1 MNTPASTKTHRLAVT
16 GMSCGHCVGS
26 VKKSLMAVPG
36 VNSAAVDLAAN
47 SAVVVTES
55 GVTTTALSAAVEEAG
70 YGVGELSDD
79 SDEEDPLPS
88 PELAS
93 NRATVDL
100 AIDGM
105 TCAACVRTIERR
117 LARIDGVSDAQVN
130 LATRSAQVRFDV
142 TRTGPAALVTA
153 IEDVGYGATEQR
165 PEVDDL
171 VDRQRDEEAGW
182 RRRLIV
188 SVVFTVPL
196 LVIAMSHGAISFPG
210 VDWLQLALAL
220 PVVAYG
226 GGPFYRHAWRG
237 LRHGVLDMNTL
248 ISVGTGAAFL
258 FSLVATIN
266 PALVAAPGATHA
278 PVYYETA
285 AAIIALILLG
295 RMLESRARG
304 RTSSAIRRLI
314 ALQPQT
320 AQVIR
325 NGQEQAISIA
335 DVVVGDLI
343 TVRPGE
349 KVAVDGVVINGDSS
363 VDEASL
369 TGESIPV
376 DKSAGDRV
384 FGATINRS
392 GSFQF
397 RAEKVG
403 SDTAVSQ
410 MIELVRQAQSSKA
423 PIARMADVIAGYFVP
438 VVIAIAVLTFIA
450 WFSLSA
456 PDERLRYALVN
467 AVAVLIIACPCAM
480 GLATPT
486 AVIAGI
492 GRGAELGV
500 LFRSG
505 AALEQS
511 ASIKTVV
518 FDKTGTLT
526 AGEPVVTEV
535 LTFGPIEEPEF
546 LAAVAAI
553 EDRSEHPIGQAIVRS
568 AKDRQLPHED
578 AHNFEALVGA
588 GVKATHQGR
597 LWLVAKPE
605 RLAAEGVDLTAA
617 ETSLSKLAND
627 GKTVILAAADNQLAG
642 LIALR
647 DEPRPDAH
655 SALQRLHRL
664 HIETTMLT
672 GDNRQTATAIAEK
685 IGIKHVIAGI
695 APAGKAAEITRFQA
709 DGPVAMIGDGV
720 NDAPALA
727 QADLGI
733 AIGAGTD
740 VAIETADVVLMGERL
755 AAIADGLELGR
766 ASMRI
771 IKQNLFWAFAY
782 NAVGIPIAAGV
793 LYPFTGLLL
802 SPIVASAAMALSSV
816 SVVTNSLRLRSFQ
829 PLERQVD

>member
-1 MNTPASTKTHRLAVT
+1 MNAPAPTKTHRLAVT

-26 VKKSLMAVPG
+26 VEKSLLAVSG
-36 VNSAAVDLAAN
+36 VKTAAVDLTAN
-47 SAVVVTES
+47 SAVVVSEP
-55 GVTTTALSAAVEEAG
+55 GVASAALAAAVEDAG
-70 YGVGELSDD
+70 YGVSELSDD
-79 SDEEDPLPS
+79 SDEEDPRPS
-88 PELAS
+88 PSLAS
-93 NRATVDL
+93 NQATVDL

-117 LARIDGVSDAQVN
+117 LEKVGGVSGAQVN
-130 LATRSAQVRFDV
+130 LASRSAQVRFDA
-142 TRTGPAALVTA
+142 TRTGPAALITA
-153 IEDVGYGATEQR
+153 IEDAGYGASEQR
-165 PEVDDL
+165 PENDDL
-171 VDRQRDEEAGW
+171 EARQQAEESGW
-182 RRRLIV
+182 RRRLVV
-188 SVVFTVPL
+188 SVTFTVPL
-196 LVIAMSHGAISFPG
+196 VIIAMSHGAISFSG
-210 VDWLQLALAL
+210 VEWLQLALAL
-220 PVVAYG
+220 PVVGYG
-226 GGPFYRHAWRG
+226 GGPFYRHAWKG
-237 LRHGVLDMNTL
+237 LWHGVLDMNTL

-266 PALVAAPGATHA
+266 PTLVAAPGTTHA

-285 AAIIALILLG
+285 AAIIAFILLG

-304 RTSSAIRRLI
+304 RTSSAIRRLV

-325 NGQEQAISIA
+325 NGQEQETPVA
-335 DVVVGDLI
+335 DVMVDDLI
-343 TVRPGE
+343 VVRPGE
-349 KVAVDGVVINGDSS
+349 KVAVDGVVLNGDSA

-384 FGATINRS
+384 FGSTINRS

-397 RAEKVG
+397 RAEKIG
-403 SDTAVSQ
+403 SDTAVAQ

-438 VVIAIAVLTFIA
+438 VVIVIATLTFIA

-492 GRGAELGV
+492 GRGAELGI

-505 AALEQS
+505 TALEQS

-526 AGEPVVTEV
+526 AGQPVVTEV
-535 LTFGPIEEPEF
+535 LTFGSIGEPEL

-568 AKDRQLPHED
+568 ANDRQLAYE
-578 AHNFEALVGA
+578 AATEFEALVGA
-588 GVKATHQGR
+588 GVKASYQGK

-605 RLAAEGVDLTAA
+605 RLSAEGVDLTPAHA
-617 ETSLSKLAND
+617 SLTDLANE
-627 GKTVILAAADNQLAG
+627 GKTVVLVATDSILTG

-647 DEPRPDAH
+647 DEPRPDAYA
-655 SALQRLHRL
+655 ALQRLHGL
-664 HIETTMLT
+664 HVDTTMLT
-672 GDNRQTATAIAEK
+672 GDNRQTAQAIAEK
-685 IGIKHVIAGI
+685 LSIQHVIAGV
-695 APAGKAAEITRFQA
+695 APAGKAAEITRLQA
-709 DGPVAMIGDGV
+709 HGPVAMIGDGV

-733 AIGAGTD
+733 AVGAGTD
-740 VAIETADVVLMGERL
+740 VAIETADVVLMGDRL
-755 AAIADGLELGR
+755 AAIADALELGR

-782 NAVGIPIAAGV
+782 NAIGIPIAAGL
-793 LYPFTGLLL
+793 LYPFTGWLL

-829 PLERQVD
+829 PLPR